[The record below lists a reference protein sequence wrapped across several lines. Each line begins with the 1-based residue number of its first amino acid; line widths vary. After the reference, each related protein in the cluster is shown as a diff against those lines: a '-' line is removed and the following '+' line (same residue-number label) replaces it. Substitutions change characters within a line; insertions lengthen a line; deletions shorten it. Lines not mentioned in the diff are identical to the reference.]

1 MDLIL
6 FLVLGI
12 IAGAGVVYLLLS
24 QKLKIK
30 VQLDEETQLANSQLA
45 KENKELQ
52 VLNTELKSE
61 KSSLQASSETLRN
74 GINDLKEQAE
84 QSAQHMYDMQM
95 SLAHEKL
102 DRALKEMEERYFKAI
117 EEYKAE
123 YLGVV
128 ADCAV
133 EMTAEM
139 ESRKFSIQELT
150 VQMDDLTALVAAG
163 VEANKRAAE
172 IEAQADFYKMTL
184 PEDDLNEIKH
194 LRSIAHYL
202 RNPEPLNKVIWKT
215 YYEKPTNALIGRVI
229 GDSPKT
235 GIYKITNLENDMC
248 YIGQSVD
255 LATRWKAHIKA
266 GLGIDS
272 TNNKL
277 YTAMK
282 QSGVEN
288 FMFEILEEC
297 NRTKLNEQEKFW
309 INYFHSDSY
318 GYNSTKGNG

>member
-6 FLVLGI
+6 FLVLGV

-52 VLNTELKSE
+52 VLNTELKNT
-61 KSSLQASSETLRN
+61 KSSLQASNEALRD

-102 DRALKEMEERYFKAI
+102 DKALKEMEQRYAKAV
-117 EEYKAE
+117 EDYKAE
-123 YLGVV
+123 YLSTV

-133 EMTAEM
+133 EMTAEI

-150 VQMDDLTALVAAG
+150 TQMDDLTALVAAG

-215 YYEKPTNALIGRVI
+215 YYEKPCNDLIGRVV
-229 GDSPKT
+229 GLNPKC
-235 GIYKITNLENDMC
+235 GIYKITNLDTKMC
-248 YIGQSVD
+248 YVGQAVD
-255 LATRWKAHIKA
+255 IASRWKQHIKR
-266 GLGIDS
+266 GIGAE
-272 TNNKL
+272 TPTRNKL
-277 YTAMK
+277 YPAMLAL
-282 QSGVEN
+282 GVEN
-288 FMFEILEEC
+288 FSFEIVEEC
-297 NRTKLNEQEKFW
+297 SRDMLNDREYYWQE
-309 INYFHSDSY
+309 YFHAKDF
-318 GYNSTKGNG
+318 GYSIK

>member
-1 MDLIL
+1 MTIIL
-6 FLVLGI
+6 FLILGI
-12 IAGAGVVYLLLS
+12 LIGAGCLFLFLKPRLQQTKQLDKTIQEKNEYLKQECEIMQGKLNSLS
-24 QKLKIK
+24 ESFSVMSQQAIETEKTLFEQAQRTAEANFDLFATELANKYQQAEFECQSEYQSILSDLNKLAAQEMVRYGEDINNIQLEIQKHKDIFEQQLKI
-30 VQLDEETQLANSQLA
+30 TLA
-45 KENKELQ
+45 
-52 VLNTELKSE
+52 
-61 KSSLQASSETLRN
+61 
-74 GINDLKEQAE
+74 
-84 QSAQHMYDMQM
+84 
-95 SLAHEKL
+95 
-102 DRALKEMEERYFKAI
+102 AI
-117 EEYKAE
+117 E
-123 YLGVV
+123 
-128 ADCAV
+128 
-133 EMTAEM
+133 T
-139 ESRKFSIQELT
+139 
-150 VQMDDLTALVAAG
+150 
-163 VEANKRAAE
+163 NKLARAE
-172 IEAQADFYKMTL
+172 IEKKNFYKL
-184 PEDDLNEIKH
+184 QISEEELQDVKK
-194 LRSIAHYL
+194 LRSIAPSL
-202 RNPEPLNKVIWKT
+202 RNREPLDKVIWKT